1 LQREI
6 TLSFY
11 RSQARLAQAQLASP
25 DESELRISCSPV
37 MNPRN
42 RSKGGKAVVPGP
54 GGPAFILRALG
65 HKNYRLFFSGQSIS
79 LVGTWMTRIA
89 TSWLVYRLTGSAL
102 LLGVVGFA
110 GQIPSFI
117 LAPFAGVLVDRW
129 NRHRLLVATQALALL
144 QSLGMA
150 VLALS
155 GRIKIWHIILL
166 SIFQGLINAF
176 DMPAR
181 QAFVVEMVEKRE
193 DLANAIALNSSMVN
207 AARLLG
213 PSLGGVIIAAV
224 GEGWCFLLD
233 AISYLAVIG
242 SLMAMT
248 ITPRMVTATRDANIF
263 QQLQEGWR
271 YASRFA
277 PIRDVLLLLSLVSLV
292 GMPYTVL
299 MPVFANDILRGG
311 PSTLGLLMAASG
323 VGALIGALFLA
334 ARKTVLGLGKFIP
347 LMAGAFGA
355 GLIVFSFSRRLWL
368 SLLLMV
374 VTGLGFM
381 VQMAA
386 SNTVLQTIVEED
398 KRGRVMSFYTMAF
411 MGTAPFGSLL
421 AGSAAQRIGAPHT
434 LLIGGVGCI
443 LGALWFATS
452 LPALRRDVRP
462 IYVKIG
468 ILPEMAAGIQ
478 HTSELSVP
486 PEG

>member
-1 LQREI
+1 
-6 TLSFY
+6 
-11 RSQARLAQAQLASP
+11 
-25 DESELRISCSPV
+25 
-37 MNPRN
+37 
-42 RSKGGKAVVPGP
+42 
-54 GGPAFILRALG
+54 
-65 HKNYRLFFSGQSIS
+65 
-79 LVGTWMTRIA
+79 MTRIA

-110 GQIPSFI
+110 GQIPSFL

-129 NRHRLLVATQALALL
+129 NRLRLLIATQVLALL
-144 QSLGMA
+144 QSLA
-150 VLALS
+150 LAILALT
-155 GRIKIWHIILL
+155 GIVQIWHVILL
-166 SIFQGLINAF
+166 SVFQGLINAF

-193 DLANAIALNSSMVN
+193 DLPNAIALNSSMVN

-213 PSLGGVIIAAV
+213 PSIGGVIIAAV
-224 GEGWCFLLD
+224 GEGWCFMLD
-233 AISYLAVIG
+233 AISYLAVIA
-242 SLMAMT
+242 SLLAMKM
-248 ITPRMVTATRDANIF
+248 TPRMTKQIKEAKML
-263 QQLQEGWR
+263 QQLREGWK
-271 YASRFA
+271 YAFGFA
-277 PIRDVLLLLSLVSLV
+277 PIRKVLLLLALVSLV

-299 MPVFANDILRGG
+299 MPVFANEILHGG
-311 PSTLGLLMAASG
+311 PNTLGLLMAASG
-323 VGALIGALFLA
+323 VGALAGALLLA
-334 ARKTVLGLGKFIP
+334 ARKSVLGLGKYIP
-347 LMAGAFGA
+347 WMAGAFGA
-355 GLIVFSFSRRLWL
+355 GLIAFSFSRSLWL
-368 SLLLMV
+368 SLLLMI

-421 AGSAAQRIGAPHT
+421 AGSMADRIGAPHT

-443 LGALWFATS
+443 IGALWFATS

-478 HTSELSVP
+478 NTSELSVP
-486 PEG
+486 PET

>member
-1 LQREI
+1 MNSRPPRA
-6 TLSFY
+6 TLEQDSDEPAS
-11 RSQARLAQAQLASP
+11 RGLAF
-25 DESELRISCSPV
+25 
-37 MNPRN
+37 M
-42 RSKGGKAVVPGP
+42 
-54 GGPAFILRALG
+54 LRALS
-65 HKNYRLFFSGQSIS
+65 HRNYQLFFSGQSVS
-79 LVGTWMTRIA
+79 LIGTWMTRIA

-102 LLGVVGFA
+102 LLGAVGFA
-110 GQIPSFI
+110 GQIPSFL

-129 NRHRLLVATQALALL
+129 NRHRLLIATQVLALL
-144 QSLGMA
+144 QSLG
-150 VLALS
+150 LAILTLT
-155 GRIKIWHIILL
+155 GVVQIWHVILL

-193 DLANAIALNSSMVN
+193 DLPNAIALNSSMVN

-213 PSLGGVIIAAV
+213 PSIGGVIIAAV
-224 GEGWCFLLD
+224 GEGWCFMLD
-233 AISYLAVIG
+233 AISYLAVIA
-242 SLMAMT
+242 SLLAMK
-248 ITPRMVTATRDANIF
+248 ITPRLTKQFKEARML
-263 QQLQEGWR
+263 QQLREGWK

-277 PIRDVLLLLSLVSLV
+277 PIRKVLLLLALVSLV

-299 MPVFANDILRGG
+299 MPVFANEILHGG
-311 PSTLGLLMAASG
+311 PNTLGLLMAASG
-323 VGALIGALFLA
+323 VGALGGALLLA
-334 ARKTVLGLGKFIP
+334 ARKSVLGLGKYIP

-355 GLIVFSFSRRLWL
+355 GLIAFSFSRALWL
-368 SLLLMV
+368 SMLLMI

-421 AGSAAQRIGAPHT
+421 AGSVAARIGAPHT
-434 LLIGGVGCI
+434 LLFGGVGCI
-443 LGALWFATS
+443 IGALWFATS

-478 HTSELSVP
+478 NTSELSVP
-486 PEG
+486 PET